1 MEVEGKAS
9 GGWGVPAAMS
19 AEESQLS
26 MPLMPLPGETMVPS
40 LGLPSHQWRRVL
52 RRCCSGMGRG
62 SALEDYNSERV
73 GHVASVSDD
82 NE

>member
-26 MPLMPLPGETMVPS
+26 MPLMPLPGETMVS
-40 LGLPSHQWRRVL
+40 LRQVT
-52 RRCCSGMGRG
+52 
-62 SALEDYNSERV
+62 SAQMEESFAKML
-73 GHVASVSDD
+73 
-82 NE
+82 

>member
-26 MPLMPLPGETMVPS
+26 MSLMPFRRKDGFPPSGHPRINGEEFYEDV
-40 LGLPSHQWRRVL
+40 VA
-52 RRCCSGMGRG
+52 GREGG
-62 SALEDYNSERV
+62 STLEHYSSVRV
-73 GHVASVSDD
+73 GHVASVLDD
-82 NE
+82 K